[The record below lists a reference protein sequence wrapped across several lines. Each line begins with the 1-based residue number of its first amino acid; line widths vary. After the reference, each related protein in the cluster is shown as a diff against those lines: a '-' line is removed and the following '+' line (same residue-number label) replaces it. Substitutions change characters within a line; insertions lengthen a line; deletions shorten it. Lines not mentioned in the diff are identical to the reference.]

1 MKTGIV
7 IFAHGSRV
15 EEANEAVRAVA
26 SEMARKGG
34 YELVET
40 AFLDLAPPDLRQAV
54 ARLVSSG
61 AARVVVIPYFLTL
74 GTHLQR
80 DLPRLI
86 DEISSAHEGLEIQ
99 ITGPLDGHH
108 TLSDILVERAGSAL
122 KRQQTE

>member
-40 AFLDLAPPDLRQAV
+40 AFLDLAPPDLRQAI

-61 AARVVVIPYFLTL
+61 ASRVVVIPYFLTM

-86 DEISSAHEGLEIQ
+86 DEIASAHEGLEIQ
-99 ITGPLDGHH
+99 ITDPLDGHH
-108 TLSDILVERAGSAL
+108 TLSDILLERAHSVL
-122 KRQQTE
+122 KRKQTE